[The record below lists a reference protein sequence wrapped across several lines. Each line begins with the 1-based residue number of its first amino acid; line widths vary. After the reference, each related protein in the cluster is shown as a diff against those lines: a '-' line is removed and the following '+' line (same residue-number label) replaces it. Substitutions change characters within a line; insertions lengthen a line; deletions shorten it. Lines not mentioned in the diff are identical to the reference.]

1 MPAKDNFF
9 TRLKNTASQKVNR
22 FLYGDRDSGYGY
34 SSGAVYD
41 VNDPPYEPEQQ
52 QPTRRRRGQYREERY
67 AQEEQQ
73 MNEQQQ
79 MYQQPV
85 YQQAPQYQQPVQQG
99 YQQAYQQGYPQQPQA
114 AYQQAPYQQ
123 PVTQFAAQVEE
134 QRSRNPQAQQQDPQK
149 VVPFPGSYS
158 GEQPQE
164 AKPASVRV
172 ITVRGFN
179 DCRSAISYLR
189 AGEILL
195 VVMDGIQDQAEMRRY
210 VDMMAG
216 ACFSL
221 SASITKVSR
230 YGSYLAAPGQVSVW
244 ADPMISQM
252 NGSGRRAAARAPQ
265 GQNSYRSYQGEY
277 QQSAAQGY
285 GSQEQAP
292 QNGYNAYAQGMQNA
306 AADGTEFYA
315 RQPQPTPEQPPFEAQ
330 ERGTGYAPDHEAE
343 AL

>member
-52 QPTRRRRGQYREERY
+52 PTRRRRGQYREERY
-67 AQEEQQ
+67 AQDEQRV
-73 MNEQQQ
+73 NEQQQQ
-79 MYQQPV
+79 MYQ
-85 YQQAPQYQQPVQQG
+85 
-99 YQQAYQQGYPQQPQA
+99 QQAYQQGYQQPYQQQPQ
-114 AYQQAPYQQ
+114 QAYQQ

-134 QRSRNPQAQQQDPQK
+134 QRSRNPQAQQPDPQK

-158 GEQPQE
+158 GEQPQD

-172 ITVRGFN
+172 ITIRGFN

-244 ADPMISQM
+244 ADPVISQM
-252 NGSGRRAAARAPQ
+252 NGTGRRAARPAQP
-265 GQNSYRSYQGEY
+265 QNSYRTYQGEY
-277 QQSAAQGY
+277 QQGAAQSYGY
-285 GSQEQAP
+285 QEPAP
-292 QNGYNAYAQGMQNA
+292 QNAYNPYAPNVQNA

>member
-41 VNDPPYEPEQQ
+41 VNDPPYEPEQ

-277 QQSAAQGY
+277 QQSASQGY
-285 GSQEQAP
+285 GYQEQAP

>member
-9 TRLKNTASQKVNR
+9 TRFRNSAVQKVNH

-41 VNDPPYEPEQQ
+41 VGDPPYEPEEQRT
-52 QPTRRRRGQYREERY
+52 PRRRRGQYREERY
-67 AQEEQQ
+67 AQDEQRV
-73 MNEQQQ
+73 NEQQQQ
-79 MYQQPV
+79 MYQQQA
-85 YQQAPQYQQPVQQG
+85 YQQQAPYPQG
-99 YQQAYQQGYPQQPQA
+99 FQQQAYQQGYQQPYQQQPQ
-114 AYQQAPYQQ
+114 QAYQQ

-134 QRSRNPQAQQQDPQK
+134 QRSRNPQAQQPDPQK

-158 GEQPQE
+158 GEQPQDV
-164 AKPASVRV
+164 KPASVRV
-172 ITVRGFN
+172 ITIRGFN

-244 ADPMISQM
+244 ADPVISQM
-252 NGSGRRAAARAPQ
+252 NGTGRPAARPAQP
-265 GQNSYRSYQGEY
+265 QNSYRTYQGEY
-277 QQSAAQGY
+277 QQGAAQGY
-285 GSQEQAP
+285 GYQEPAP
-292 QNGYNAYAQGMQNA
+292 QNAYNPYTQS
-306 AADGTEFYA
+306 AADGTEFYG

>member
-9 TRLKNTASQKVNR
+9 TRFRNSAVQKVNH

-41 VNDPPYEPEQQ
+41 VGDPPYEPEEQRT
-52 QPTRRRRGQYREERY
+52 PRRRRGQYREERY
-67 AQEEQQ
+67 AQDEQR
-73 MNEQQQ
+73 MNEQQQQ
-79 MYQQPV
+79 MYQQQA
-85 YQQAPQYQQPVQQG
+85 YQQQAPYPQG
-99 YQQAYQQGYPQQPQA
+99 FQQQAYQQGYQQPYQQQPQ
-114 AYQQAPYQQ
+114 QAYQQ

-134 QRSRNPQAQQQDPQK
+134 QRSRNPQAQQPDPQK

-164 AKPASVRV
+164 VKPASVRV
-172 ITVRGFN
+172 ITIRGFN

-244 ADPMISQM
+244 ADPVISQM
-252 NGSGRRAAARAPQ
+252 NGTGRRAARPAQP
-265 GQNSYRSYQGEY
+265 QNSYRTYQGEY
-277 QQSAAQGY
+277 QQGAAQGY
-285 GSQEQAP
+285 GYQEPAP
-292 QNGYNAYAQGMQNA
+292 QNAYNPYAQS

>member
-9 TRLKNTASQKVNR
+9 TRFRNSAVQKVNH

-41 VNDPPYEPEQQ
+41 VGDPPYEPEEQRT
-52 QPTRRRRGQYREERY
+52 PRRRRGQYREERY
-67 AQEEQQ
+67 AQDEQR
-73 MNEQQQ
+73 MNEQQQQ
-79 MYQQPV
+79 MYQQQA
-85 YQQAPQYQQPVQQG
+85 YQQQAPYPQG
-99 YQQAYQQGYPQQPQA
+99 FQQQAYQQGYQQPYQQQPQ
-114 AYQQAPYQQ
+114 QAYQQ

-134 QRSRNPQAQQQDPQK
+134 QRSRNPQAQQPDPQK

-158 GEQPQE
+158 GEQPQD

-172 ITVRGFN
+172 ITIRGFN

-244 ADPMISQM
+244 ADPVISQM
-252 NGSGRRAAARAPQ
+252 NGTGRRAARPAQP
-265 GQNSYRSYQGEY
+265 QNSYRTYQGDY
-277 QQSAAQGY
+277 QQGAAQGY
-285 GSQEQAP
+285 GYQEPAP
-292 QNGYNAYAQGMQNA
+292 QNAYNPYAPNVQNA

>member
-9 TRLKNTASQKVNR
+9 TRFRNSAVQKVNH

-41 VNDPPYEPEQQ
+41 VGDPPYEPEEQRT
-52 QPTRRRRGQYREERY
+52 PRRRRGQYREERY
-67 AQEEQQ
+67 AQDEQR
-73 MNEQQQ
+73 MNEQQQQ
-79 MYQQPV
+79 MYQQQG
-85 YQQAPQYQQPVQQG
+85 YQQQAPYPQG
-99 YQQAYQQGYPQQPQA
+99 YQQQAYQQGYQQPYQQQPQ
-114 AYQQAPYQQ
+114 QAYQQ

-134 QRSRNPQAQQQDPQK
+134 QRSRNPQAQQPDPQK

-158 GEQPQE
+158 GEQPQDV
-164 AKPASVRV
+164 KPASVRV
-172 ITVRGFN
+172 ITIRGFN

-244 ADPMISQM
+244 ADPVISQM
-252 NGSGRRAAARAPQ
+252 NGTGRRAARPAQP
-265 GQNSYRSYQGEY
+265 QNSYRTYQGEY
-277 QQSAAQGY
+277 QQGAAQGY
-285 GSQEQAP
+285 GYQEPAP
-292 QNGYNAYAQGMQNA
+292 QNAYNPYAPNVQNA

>member
-9 TRLKNTASQKVNR
+9 TRFRNSAVQKVNH

-41 VNDPPYEPEQQ
+41 VGDPPYEPEEQRA
-52 QPTRRRRGQYREERY
+52 PRRRRGQYREERY
-67 AQEEQQ
+67 AQDEQR
-73 MNEQQQ
+73 MNEQQQQ
-79 MYQQPV
+79 MYQQQA
-85 YQQAPQYQQPVQQG
+85 YQQQAPYPQG
-99 YQQAYQQGYPQQPQA
+99 YQQQAYQQGYQQPYQQQPQ
-114 AYQQAPYQQ
+114 QAYQQ

-134 QRSRNPQAQQQDPQK
+134 QRSRNPQAQQPDPQK

-158 GEQPQE
+158 GEQPQD

-172 ITVRGFN
+172 ITIRGFN

-244 ADPMISQM
+244 ADPVISQM
-252 NGSGRRAAARAPQ
+252 NGTGRRAARPAQP
-265 GQNSYRSYQGEY
+265 QNSYRTYQGDY
-277 QQSAAQGY
+277 QQGAAQGY
-285 GSQEQAP
+285 GYQEPAP
-292 QNGYNAYAQGMQNA
+292 QNAYHPYAPNVQNA

>member
-9 TRLKNTASQKVNR
+9 TRFKNSAVQKVNH

-41 VNDPPYEPEQQ
+41 MGDPPYEPEEQRA
-52 QPTRRRRGQYREERY
+52 PRRRRGQYREERY
-67 AQEEQQ
+67 AQDEQR
-73 MNEQQQ
+73 MNEQQQQ
-79 MYQQPV
+79 MYQQQA
-85 YQQAPQYQQPVQQG
+85 YQQQAPYPQG
-99 YQQAYQQGYPQQPQA
+99 FQQQAYQQGYQQPYQQQPQ
-114 AYQQAPYQQ
+114 QAYQQ

-134 QRSRNPQAQQQDPQK
+134 QRSRNPQAQQPDPQK

-158 GEQPQE
+158 GEQPQDV
-164 AKPASVRV
+164 KPASVRV
-172 ITVRGFN
+172 ITIRGFN

-244 ADPMISQM
+244 ADPVISQM

-265 GQNSYRSYQGEY
+265 TPNTYRSYQGEY
-277 QQSAAQGY
+277 QQSAAQAY
-285 GSQEQAP
+285 SYQEPVP
-292 QNGYNAYAQGMQNA
+292 QNAYNPYAPNTQNT

>member
-9 TRLKNTASQKVNR
+9 TRFRNSAVQKVNH

-41 VNDPPYEPEQQ
+41 VGDPPYEPEEQRT
-52 QPTRRRRGQYREERY
+52 PRRRRGQYREERY
-67 AQEEQQ
+67 AQDEQR
-73 MNEQQQ
+73 MNEQQQQ
-79 MYQQPV
+79 MYQQQA
-85 YQQAPQYQQPVQQG
+85 YQQQAPYPQG
-99 YQQAYQQGYPQQPQA
+99 YQQQAYQQGYQQPYQQQPQ
-114 AYQQAPYQQ
+114 QAYQQ

-134 QRSRNPQAQQQDPQK
+134 QRSRNPQAQQPDPQK

-158 GEQPQE
+158 GEQPQDV
-164 AKPASVRV
+164 KPASVRV
-172 ITVRGFN
+172 ITIRGFN

-244 ADPMISQM
+244 ADPVISQM
-252 NGSGRRAAARAPQ
+252 NGTGRRAARPAQP
-265 GQNSYRSYQGEY
+265 QNSYRTYQGDY
-277 QQSAAQGY
+277 QQGAAQGY
-285 GSQEQAP
+285 GYQEPAP
-292 QNGYNAYAQGMQNA
+292 QNAYHPYAPNVQNA

>member
-9 TRLKNTASQKVNR
+9 TRFRNSAVQKVNH

-41 VNDPPYEPEQQ
+41 VGDPPYEPEEQRA
-52 QPTRRRRGQYREERY
+52 PRRRRGQYREERY
-67 AQEEQQ
+67 AQDEQR
-73 MNEQQQ
+73 MNEQQQQ
-79 MYQQPV
+79 MYQQQA
-85 YQQAPQYQQPVQQG
+85 YQQQAPYPQGYQQQG
-99 YQQAYQQGYPQQPQA
+99 YQQGYQQPYQQQPQ
-114 AYQQAPYQQ
+114 QAYQQ

-134 QRSRNPQAQQQDPQK
+134 QRSRNPQAQQPDPQK

-158 GEQPQE
+158 GEQPQDV
-164 AKPASVRV
+164 KPASVRV
-172 ITVRGFN
+172 ITIRGFN

-244 ADPMISQM
+244 ADPVISQM
-252 NGSGRRAAARAPQ
+252 NGTGRRAARPAQP
-265 GQNSYRSYQGEY
+265 QNSYRTYQGDY
-277 QQSAAQGY
+277 QQGAAQGY
-285 GSQEQAP
+285 GYQEPAP
-292 QNGYNAYAQGMQNA
+292 QNAYHPYAPNVQNA

>member
-9 TRLKNTASQKVNR
+9 TRFKNTAAQKVNR
-22 FLYGDRDSGYGY
+22 FLYGDRDNGYGY

-41 VNDPPYEPEQQ
+41 VDEPPYEPEQQ
-52 QPTRRRRGQYREERY
+52 ASPRRRRGQYREERY
-67 AQEEQQ
+67 AQEDPR

-85 YQQAPQYQQPVQQG
+85 YQQAPYQQG
-99 YQQAYQQGYPQQPQA
+99 YQQPYQQGYQQQP
-114 AYQQAPYQQ
+114 QAPYQQ
-123 PVTQFAAQVEE
+123 PITQFAAQVED
-134 QRSRNPQAQQQDPQK
+134 QRARNPQAQQPDPQK

-158 GEQPQE
+158 GEQAPE

-172 ITVRGFN
+172 ITIRGFN

-230 YGSYLAAPGQVSVW
+230 YGAYLAAPGQVSVW
-244 ADPMISQM
+244 ADPTISQM
-252 NGSGRRAAARAPQ
+252 NGSGRRTAARAPQ
-265 GQNSYRSYQGEY
+265 TPNTYRSYQGEY
-277 QQSAAQGY
+277 QQSAAQAY
-285 GSQEQAP
+285 SYQEPAP
-292 QNGYNAYAQGMQNA
+292 QNAYNPYAPNTQNA

>member
-9 TRLKNTASQKVNR
+9 TRFKNSAVQKVNH

-41 VNDPPYEPEQQ
+41 VGDPPYEPEEQRT
-52 QPTRRRRGQYREERY
+52 PRRRRGQYREERY
-67 AQEEQQ
+67 AQDEQR
-73 MNEQQQ
+73 MNEQQQQ
-79 MYQQPV
+79 MYQQQA
-85 YQQAPQYQQPVQQG
+85 YQQQAPYQQG
-99 YQQAYQQGYPQQPQA
+99 YQQQQAYQQGYQQPYQQQPQ
-114 AYQQAPYQQ
+114 QAYQQ

-134 QRSRNPQAQQQDPQK
+134 QRSRSPQAQQPDPQK

-158 GEQPQE
+158 GEQPQD

-172 ITVRGFN
+172 ITIRGFN

-244 ADPMISQM
+244 ADPVISQM
-252 NGSGRRAAARAPQ
+252 NGSGRRAARPSQ
-265 GQNSYRSYQGEY
+265 PQNSYRSYQGDY
-277 QQSAAQGY
+277 QQGAAQGY
-285 GSQEQAP
+285 GYQEPAP
-292 QNGYNAYAQGMQNA
+292 QNTYNPYAQS

-315 RQPQPTPEQPPFEAQ
+315 RQPQPTPEQLPFEAQ

>member
-1 MPAKDNFF
+1 MPAKENFF
-9 TRLKNTASQKVNR
+9 SRFKNTAVRKMNR
-22 FLYGDRDSGYGY
+22 FLYGERDSGYGY

-41 VNDPPYEPEQQ
+41 MDEPPYEPEQQ
-52 QPTRRRRGQYREERY
+52 PAPRRRRGQYREERY
-67 AQEEQQ
+67 AQEEQR
-73 MNEQQQ
+73 MNDQQP
-79 MYQQPV
+79 MYQQPA
-85 YQQAPQYQQPVQQG
+85 YQQAPYQQQAYQQP
-99 YQQAYQQGYPQQPQA
+99 YPQQGYPQQQ
-114 AYQQAPYQQ
+114 AYQQPQAPYQQ
-123 PVTQFAAQVEE
+123 PVTQFTAQMDE
-134 QRSRNPQAQQQDPQK
+134 QRARNPQAQQPEQPK

-158 GEQPQE
+158 GEQE
-164 AKPASVRV
+164 ARPASVRV
-172 ITVRGFN
+172 ITIRGFN

-210 VDMMAG
+210 VDMLAG

-244 ADPMISQM
+244 ADPVISQM
-252 NGSGRRAAARAPQ
+252 NGSGRRARAPQ
-265 GQNSYRSYQGEY
+265 PQSPYRPAQGDY
-277 QQSAAQGY
+277 QQQAYPDY
-285 GSQEQAP
+285 GRQDP
-292 QNGYNAYAQGMQNA
+292 QSPYQPPYVQQS
-306 AADGTEFYA
+306 AADGTEFYP